1 MAVKASATISIYRIK
16 EVTSTT
22 NYYLL
27 QSSTAAA
34 PSKPTT
40 DSPGGKWTTSEPA
53 YTDGSTLTLYT
64 VIKTKYS
71 DNTFEYTPVS
81 KSTSYEAAKSAYN
94 KAQAAQNSA
103 TSANNKINNLKIGGR
118 NLFLKTKQFTKGNE
132 FWSIHSAWKITQG
145 VDYAEAST
153 SMSGSTTSHWNRL
166 IPHKYFSISDIN
178 EHDGV
183 TISFDLKIDDT
194 SVLNNGCI
202 CALQIWDAT
211 NTRIGWY
218 EQANIITGSGYN
230 KKISDITNG
239 QWTRVSVYFTKN
251 QLKTISTEGKTA
263 DDISYTNVSFQLVR
277 NGSIHIR
284 KVKAEWGNVATDW
297 TPAPEDSDNV
307 ISQDTAP
314 KDTSAVWFNTHDN
327 LFYKYNGEDW
337 IAVSDYNEDIS
348 KLKEDVGKIDST
360 IDGKINAYN
369 EEIKNTYYTKAQ
381 VDSQIETNE
390 RGIKEYYSGTLQTIR
405 EDTTG
410 LSNRI
415 TAIEGYIQK
424 GLDDNGQPFVELGTQ
439 ASPYKL
445 KITNDAIQITYLGEP
460 VSNWKQDLIELN
472 TVITSYLNLGKFSF
486 VINSDDSLSF
496 RKIR

>member
-1 MAVKASATISIYRIK
+1 MAVKANATISIYRIK

-94 KAQAAQNSA
+94 KAVNAQNSA
-103 TSANNKINNLKIGGR
+103 TSANNKIDNLEIGGR
-118 NLFLKTKQFTKGNE
+118 NLLRLTSTLGIYDK
-132 FWSIHSAWKITQG
+132 
-145 VDYAEAST
+145 EAAT
-153 SMSGSTTSHWNRL
+153 SGSFDDGIKFNGNKALYMKNAWQGYYFHLPKIINRCNL
-166 IPHKYFSISDIN
+166 KIGDN
-178 EHDGV
+178 L
-183 TISFDLKIDDT
+183 TISEWFMFD
-194 SVLNNGCI
+194 SVP
-202 CALQIWDAT
+202 
-211 NTRIGWY
+211 
-218 EQANIITGSGYN
+218 
-230 KKISDITNG
+230 
-239 QWTRVSVYFTKN
+239 TK
-251 QLKTISTEGKTA
+251 
-263 DDISYTNVSFQLVR
+263 NVSFTLYRASADSSGTIVIPMSDIEAGKWFR
-277 NGSIHIR
+277 ISFSFSLTEYSLTSTRTRIESNYYED
-284 KVKAEWGNVATDW
+284 KASYGHNQKLYFSSPKLEKGNKATDW

-307 ISQDTAP
+307 ISQDKAP
-314 KDTSAVWFNTHDN
+314 EDTSAVWFNTHDN

-348 KLKEDVGKIDST
+348 KLKDDVGKIDST

-369 EEIKNTYYTKAQ
+369 NEIKNTYYTKAQ
-381 VDSQIETNE
+381 VDSQIESNE

>member
-1 MAVKASATISIYRIK
+1 M
-16 EVTSTT
+16 
-22 NYYLL
+22 
-27 QSSTAAA
+27 
-34 PSKPTT
+34 
-40 DSPGGKWTTSEPA
+40 DS
-53 YTDGSTLTLYT
+53 
-64 VIKTKYS
+64 
-71 DNTFEYTPVS
+71 NTF
-81 KSTSYEAAKSAYN
+81 TSAGGADSGT
-94 KAQAAQNSA
+94 SA
-103 TSANNKINNLKIGGR
+103 TSKTIHPSIENGLWKVVVDNATNSNWHNWSHKNNIEDNFSDDDDFTFSFEIKSSNSVNSTPPKIYFKSGMGYYVVNG
-118 NLFLKTKQFTKGNE
+118 TVSSE
-132 FWSIHSAWKITQG
+132 WSRCYYSGKWKDTNG
-145 VDYAEAST
+145 
-153 SMSGSTTSHWNRL
+153 
-166 IPHKYFSISDIN
+166 
-178 EHDGV
+178 
-183 TISFDLKIDDT
+183 ISFHFGW
-194 SVLNNGCI
+194 NG
-202 CALQIWDAT
+202 LQRT
-211 NTRIGWY
+211 Y
-218 EQANIITGSGYN
+218 Y
-230 KKISDITNG
+230 
-239 QWTRVSVYFTKN
+239 
-251 QLKTISTEGKTA
+251 
-263 DDISYTNVSFQLVR
+263 
-277 NGSIHIR
+277 IR
-284 KVKAEWGNVATDW
+284 KLKFERGNIATDW
-297 TPAPEDSDNV
+297 SPAPEDSDNV

-337 IAVSDYNEDIS
+337 IAVSDYNEDII

-360 IDGKINAYN
+360 IDGKINSYN
-369 EEIKNTYYTKAQ
+369 EEIKNNYYTKAQ

-390 RGIKEYYSGTLQTIR
+390 RGIKEYYSGTLQTIK

>member
-22 NYYLL
+22 NYYLI

-103 TSANNKINNLKIGGR
+103 TSANNKIDNLEIGGR
-118 NLFLKTKQFTKGNE
+118 NFLRKTNEPQRPYFDTVGLIIEEKFNNCSVEKTNSIWDGIKFNFKFQIEDRGFVKAGDTFTYSIWGRLSDNETLTTIKAAITAEGKLNGNNNRFINTRGGLGDNSITKEWKRFWYTFTVPAERLSENDGGIYSLRFEQDKASSTDCYIMWACPKLEKGN
-132 FWSIHSAWKITQG
+132 K
-145 VDYAEAST
+145 
-153 SMSGSTTSHWNRL
+153 
-166 IPHKYFSISDIN
+166 P
-178 EHDGV
+178 
-183 TISFDLKIDDT
+183 
-194 SVLNNGCI
+194 
-202 CALQIWDAT
+202 
-211 NTRIGWY
+211 
-218 EQANIITGSGYN
+218 
-230 KKISDITNG
+230 
-239 QWTRVSVYFTKN
+239 
-251 QLKTISTEGKTA
+251 
-263 DDISYTNVSFQLVR
+263 
-277 NGSIHIR
+277 
-284 KVKAEWGNVATDW
+284 TDW
-297 TPAPEDSDNV
+297 TPSPEDSDNV

-314 KDTSAVWFNTHDN
+314 EDTSAVWFNTHDN

-360 IDGKINAYN
+360 IDGKINSYN
-369 EEIKNTYYTKAQ
+369 DKIKNTYYTKAQ

>member
-1 MAVKASATISIYRIK
+1 MAVKSSATISIYRIK

-94 KAQAAQNSA
+94 KAVNAQNTA
-103 TSANNKINNLKIGGR
+103 NSANNKINNLEIGGR
-118 NLFLKTKQFTKGNE
+118 NLVPNSTYICTFNVGSSTQWGLNKQIVNVIPGETYTLSQYYNGEKTNGTSTQGYAYAYAINDEGTKLTGDYMSSHGSNSTRTMGSNIVKLEVYTGGIRNCYIGDIYQVKLEKGNK
-132 FWSIHSAWKITQG
+132 S
-145 VDYAEAST
+145 
-153 SMSGSTTSHWNRL
+153 
-166 IPHKYFSISDIN
+166 
-178 EHDGV
+178 
-183 TISFDLKIDDT
+183 
-194 SVLNNGCI
+194 
-202 CALQIWDAT
+202 
-211 NTRIGWY
+211 
-218 EQANIITGSGYN
+218 
-230 KKISDITNG
+230 
-239 QWTRVSVYFTKN
+239 
-251 QLKTISTEGKTA
+251 
-263 DDISYTNVSFQLVR
+263 
-277 NGSIHIR
+277 
-284 KVKAEWGNVATDW
+284 TDW

-369 EEIKNTYYTKAQ
+369 DEIKNTYYTKAQ

>member
-1 MAVKASATISIYRIK
+1 MAVKASATITIYRIK

-22 NYYLL
+22 NYYRL

-40 DSPGGKWTTSEPA
+40 DAPGGKWTTSEPA

-94 KAQAAQNSA
+94 KAVNAQNTA
-103 TSANNKINNLKIGGR
+103 NSANNKIDNLEIGGR
-118 NLFLKTKQFTKGNE
+118 NLLLGTGTVSGDVSNGTGSKVKNLDLYNGISGVKTNKMWSEQCMNLKAVASRGGFNIGDNLVASVYIKSDSNITCDVSFHRSTGTGN
-132 FWSIHSAWKITQG
+132 TQG
-145 VDYAEAST
+145 ST
-153 SMSGSTTSHWNRL
+153 KTY
-166 IPHKYFSISDIN
+166 KA
-178 EHDGV
+178 V
-183 TISFDLKIDDT
+183 TITPEWKQYWFPFVADEGS
-194 SVLNNGCI
+194 LNR
-202 CALQIWDAT
+202 T
-211 NTRIGWY
+211 NTRIEINKSTGDNYVYWAGWKL
-218 EQANIITGSGYN
+218 EKGN
-230 KKISDITNG
+230 K
-239 QWTRVSVYFTKN
+239 
-251 QLKTISTEGKTA
+251 
-263 DDISYTNVSFQLVR
+263 
-277 NGSIHIR
+277 
-284 KVKAEWGNVATDW
+284 ATDW

-314 KDTSAVWFNTHDN
+314 EDTSAVWFNTHDN

-360 IDGKINAYN
+360 IDGKINSYN

-390 RGIKEYYSGTLQTIR
+390 RGIKEYYSGTLKTIR

>member
-1 MAVKASATISIYRIK
+1 MTRISNS
-16 EVTSTT
+16 E
-22 NYYLL
+22 
-27 QSSTAAA
+27 
-34 PSKPTT
+34 
-40 DSPGGKWTTSEPA
+40 GWTYGA
-53 YTDGSTLTLYT
+53 GSTLS
-64 VIKTKYS
+64 S
-71 DNTFEYTPVS
+71 DVKFDGNNTIHRYRTGTT
-81 KSTSYEAAKSAYN
+81 STSWDEMQYYHYRDLTKETNVNEQWTLSFWVYVANSEWIDVSTNSIASAVRIF
-94 KAQAAQNSA
+94 NSSN
-103 TSANNKINNLKIGGR
+103 TKIGEISIPD
-118 NLFLKTKQFTKGNE
+118 LKTVLKNSIGKWKRYVCTFSIPASLDYTYFYFFNSPARDYDFYLANYKLEKGN
-132 FWSIHSAWKITQG
+132 K
-145 VDYAEAST
+145 
-153 SMSGSTTSHWNRL
+153 
-166 IPHKYFSISDIN
+166 
-178 EHDGV
+178 
-183 TISFDLKIDDT
+183 
-194 SVLNNGCI
+194 
-202 CALQIWDAT
+202 
-211 NTRIGWY
+211 
-218 EQANIITGSGYN
+218 
-230 KKISDITNG
+230 
-239 QWTRVSVYFTKN
+239 
-251 QLKTISTEGKTA
+251 
-263 DDISYTNVSFQLVR
+263 
-277 NGSIHIR
+277 
-284 KVKAEWGNVATDW
+284 ATDW

-314 KDTSAVWFNTHDN
+314 EDTSSVWFNTHDN

-360 IDGKINAYN
+360 IDGKINSYN

>member
-1 MAVKASATISIYRIK
+1 MAVKANATISIYRIK

-103 TSANNKINNLKIGGR
+103 TSANNKIDNLEIGGR
-118 NLFLKTKQFTKGNE
+118 NLVPNSTYICTSNVSSSTHLWGINKQIVNVIPGETYTLSQYYNGKKTNGTNTQGYAYAYAINDEGTKLSGDYMSSYGIPTKTMGSNIVKLEVYTGGIKNCYIDDIYQVKLEKGNK
-132 FWSIHSAWKITQG
+132 S
-145 VDYAEAST
+145 
-153 SMSGSTTSHWNRL
+153 
-166 IPHKYFSISDIN
+166 
-178 EHDGV
+178 
-183 TISFDLKIDDT
+183 
-194 SVLNNGCI
+194 
-202 CALQIWDAT
+202 
-211 NTRIGWY
+211 
-218 EQANIITGSGYN
+218 
-230 KKISDITNG
+230 
-239 QWTRVSVYFTKN
+239 
-251 QLKTISTEGKTA
+251 
-263 DDISYTNVSFQLVR
+263 
-277 NGSIHIR
+277 
-284 KVKAEWGNVATDW
+284 TDW

-314 KDTSAVWFNTHDN
+314 EDTSSVWFNTHDN

-369 EEIKNTYYTKAQ
+369 NEIKNTYYTKAQ

>member
-1 MAVKASATISIYRIK
+1 MAVKANATISIYRIK

-103 TSANNKINNLKIGGR
+103 TSANNKIDNLEIGGR
-118 NLFLKTKQFTKGNE
+118 NLLLGTGTVSGDVSNGSGSKVENLDLYNGISGVKTNTMWSERCMNLKAVASRGGFNIGDNLVASVYIKSDSNITCDVSFHRSTGTGNIQGSTKTYKSVTITPKWKQYWFPFVADEGSLNRTDTRIEINKSTGDNYVYWAGWKLEKGN
-132 FWSIHSAWKITQG
+132 K
-145 VDYAEAST
+145 
-153 SMSGSTTSHWNRL
+153 
-166 IPHKYFSISDIN
+166 
-178 EHDGV
+178 
-183 TISFDLKIDDT
+183 
-194 SVLNNGCI
+194 
-202 CALQIWDAT
+202 
-211 NTRIGWY
+211 
-218 EQANIITGSGYN
+218 
-230 KKISDITNG
+230 
-239 QWTRVSVYFTKN
+239 
-251 QLKTISTEGKTA
+251 
-263 DDISYTNVSFQLVR
+263 
-277 NGSIHIR
+277 
-284 KVKAEWGNVATDW
+284 ATDW

-314 KDTSAVWFNTHDN
+314 EDTSAVWFNTHNN

>member
-1 MAVKASATISIYRIK
+1 MAVKANATISIYRIK

-103 TSANNKINNLKIGGR
+103 TSANNKIDNLEIGGR
-118 NLFLKTKQFTKGNE
+118 NLVPNSTYICTSNVGSSTQWGLNKQIVNVIPGETYTLSQYYNGEKTNGTNTHGYAYAYAINDEGTKLTGDYMSSTGSNSTRTMGSNIVKLEVYTGGIKDCYIDDIYQVKLEKGNK
-132 FWSIHSAWKITQG
+132 S
-145 VDYAEAST
+145 
-153 SMSGSTTSHWNRL
+153 
-166 IPHKYFSISDIN
+166 
-178 EHDGV
+178 
-183 TISFDLKIDDT
+183 
-194 SVLNNGCI
+194 
-202 CALQIWDAT
+202 
-211 NTRIGWY
+211 
-218 EQANIITGSGYN
+218 
-230 KKISDITNG
+230 
-239 QWTRVSVYFTKN
+239 
-251 QLKTISTEGKTA
+251 
-263 DDISYTNVSFQLVR
+263 
-277 NGSIHIR
+277 
-284 KVKAEWGNVATDW
+284 TDW
-297 TPAPEDSDNV
+297 SPAPEDSDNV

-360 IDGKINAYN
+360 IDGKINSYN
-369 EEIKNTYYTKAQ
+369 DEIKNTYYTKAQ

>member
-103 TSANNKINNLKIGGR
+103 TSANNKIDNLEVGGR
-118 NLFLKTKQFTKGNE
+118 NYIKNSNFANENMYLWIADGATKQLENDSVYNKVM
-132 FWSIHSAWKITQG
+132 KITYSG
-145 VDYAEAST
+145 ANRRVYYATPNAF
-153 SMSGSTTSHWNRL
+153 WNKDNYY
-166 IPHKYFSISDIN
+166 I
-178 EHDGV
+178 V
-183 TISFDLKIDDT
+183 SFMAK
-194 SVLNNGCI
+194 G
-202 CALQIWDAT
+202 
-211 NTRIGWY
+211 
-218 EQANIITGSGYN
+218 
-230 KKISDITNG
+230 
-239 QWTRVSVYFTKN
+239 
-251 QLKTISTEGKTA
+251 STEGVSLTA
-263 DDISYTNVSFQLVR
+263 SRSIVDLSNTVTLSTSWDRYICKIKSTATIASGGTLSIQINKDSAYITNIKLE
-277 NGSIHIR
+277 
-284 KVKAEWGNVATDW
+284 KGNKATDW
-297 TPAPEDSDNV
+297 TAAPEDFDNV
-307 ISQDTAP
+307 VSQYTAP

-360 IDGKINAYN
+360 IDGKINSYN
-369 EEIKNTYYTKAQ
+369 DEIKNTYYTKAQ

>member
-1 MAVKASATISIYRIK
+1 MAVKANATISIYRIK

-103 TSANNKINNLKIGGR
+103 TSANNKIDNLKIGGR
-118 NLFLKTKQFTKGNE
+118 NCLPISYFKIGGMDGGNPSPNAKYRINNANKPIIVTPSTEYLLNINEIGDYIKGLRVGIHSCAKDGKFIHDSGWIQLVGHTPYKFTTRSDTYKIKFVFSCSETSNNVTTGGSERTTAFNNVYDWLCGIKLKLEKGN
-132 FWSIHSAWKITQG
+132 K
-145 VDYAEAST
+145 
-153 SMSGSTTSHWNRL
+153 
-166 IPHKYFSISDIN
+166 
-178 EHDGV
+178 
-183 TISFDLKIDDT
+183 
-194 SVLNNGCI
+194 
-202 CALQIWDAT
+202 
-211 NTRIGWY
+211 
-218 EQANIITGSGYN
+218 
-230 KKISDITNG
+230 
-239 QWTRVSVYFTKN
+239 
-251 QLKTISTEGKTA
+251 
-263 DDISYTNVSFQLVR
+263 
-277 NGSIHIR
+277 
-284 KVKAEWGNVATDW
+284 ATDW

-314 KDTSAVWFNTHDN
+314 EDTSAVWFNTHDN

-369 EEIKNTYYTKAQ
+369 NEIKNTYYTKAQ

>member
-103 TSANNKINNLKIGGR
+103 TSANNKIDNLEVGGR
-118 NLFLKTKQFTKGNE
+118 NYVINSNFSKGLLTRRSNSEGWTYGVGSKLSSDVKFDGNNTIHRYRTGTTSTSWAEMQYYHYRDLTKETNVNEQWTLSFWVYVANSEWIDVSTNSIVSAVRIFNSSNTKIGDISIPDLKTVLKNSIGKWTRYVCTFSIPASLDYTYFYFFNSPARDYDFYLANYKLEKGN
-132 FWSIHSAWKITQG
+132 K
-145 VDYAEAST
+145 
-153 SMSGSTTSHWNRL
+153 
-166 IPHKYFSISDIN
+166 
-178 EHDGV
+178 
-183 TISFDLKIDDT
+183 
-194 SVLNNGCI
+194 
-202 CALQIWDAT
+202 
-211 NTRIGWY
+211 
-218 EQANIITGSGYN
+218 
-230 KKISDITNG
+230 
-239 QWTRVSVYFTKN
+239 
-251 QLKTISTEGKTA
+251 
-263 DDISYTNVSFQLVR
+263 
-277 NGSIHIR
+277 
-284 KVKAEWGNVATDW
+284 ATDW

-314 KDTSAVWFNTHDN
+314 EDTSAVWFNTHDN

-348 KLKEDVGKIDST
+348 KLKDDVGKIDST

-369 EEIKNTYYTKAQ
+369 DEIKNTYYTKAQ
-381 VDSQIETNE
+381 VDSQLETNE